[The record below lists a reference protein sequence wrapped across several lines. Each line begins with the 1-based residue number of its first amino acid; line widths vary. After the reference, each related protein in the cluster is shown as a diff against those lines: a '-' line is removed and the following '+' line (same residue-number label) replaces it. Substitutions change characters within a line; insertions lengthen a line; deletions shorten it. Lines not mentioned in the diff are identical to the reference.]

1 MAGSYNHVVNKD
13 SSLRTAEQI
22 NDSLECLSGDVVEAV
37 EEMYGMIWY
46 LAEGSPE
53 KVEQARQN
61 WRAGYKLSPTNRK
74 PYC

>member
-46 LAEGSPE
+46 LAEGE
-53 KVEQARQN
+53 LARVEEAREN
-61 WRAGYKLSPTNRK
+61 WRAGYAMSPTERQ
-74 PYC
+74 PY

>member
-22 NDSLECLSGDVVEAV
+22 SDSLECLSGDVVEAV

-46 LAEGSPE
+46 LAEGE
-53 KVEQARQN
+53 LARVEEAREN
-61 WRAGYKLSPTNRK
+61 WRTGYAMSPTERQ
-74 PYC
+74 PY

>member
-46 LAEGSPE
+46 LAEGELARVE
-53 KVEQARQN
+53 KAREN
-61 WRAGYKLSPTNRK
+61 WRTGYAMSPTERR
-74 PYC
+74 PY